1 MLVALAG
8 NLFGLRRVLS
18 RTSIIAGGN
27 CGDIVSTAVNVC
39 VSLSS
44 GKQRGSGK
52 VSFRQGCVKR
62 KSDRK
67 QDYRRLD

>member
-44 GKQRGSGK
+44 GKQRGSGTGELR
-52 VSFRQGCVKR
+52 SLKR
-62 KSDRK
+62 EHDFTGAK
-67 QDYRRLD
+67 QR

>member
-52 VSFRQGCVKR
+52 GEPRSLKR
-62 KSDRK
+62 EHDFTGAK
-67 QDYRRLD
+67 QR